1 MEAITVS
8 IQNLIEESQNASLK
22 ASKTVLASLP
32 LSGYK
37 DHPLQDTLAACQ
49 KAKTKADFTK
59 HLSLA
64 LTCLNNSLAVA
75 DDNIKDQREQITD
88 TRELDD
94 LALSIREGLA
104 YAQKSFFY
112 VGKLLKQARDTIL
125 AEEGAKSEQFI
136 VWAKENCGIVKA
148 QAYKLI
154 KVYDT
159 FGDESDFAGV
169 SMRVL
174 YALTSQSD
182 EIIEKARTLAQ
193 AGTLDTKALDNLLA
207 TPKTDPKPPAPKP
220 PAPKPPEGDHIK
232 TKREFELEK
241 QIEDL
246 KRENAIMKDQ
256 DTQDV
261 KDQNDALASYRK
273 QVEELNITIQL
284 LNERLE
290 KAEKAPAKAVP
301 QVPFLPQ
308 FNSLN
313 PCTVLGLEPE
323 KAGDKQAVNKAFREL
338 AKIYTSVSCK
348 EGSEKIIAARDSLL
362 K

>member
-8 IQNLIEESQNASLK
+8 IQHLLEGSQGASLK
-22 ASKTVLASLP
+22 ASKIVLAGLP
-32 LSGYK
+32 LSGFK
-37 DHPLQDTLAACQ
+37 DEVLQDTLAACQ

-75 DDNIKDQREQITD
+75 DDNIKDQREQDTD
-88 TRELDD
+88 TRELDS
-94 LALSIREGLA
+94 LAQDIREELA
-104 YAQKSFFY
+104 KAQKSFFH
-112 VGKLLKQARDTIL
+112 VGQLLKKARDTIL
-125 AEEGAKSEQFI
+125 SVDGSKGEDFI
-136 VWAKENCGIVKA
+136 IWAKENCGIVKA

-174 YALTSQSD
+174 YTLTSQSD

-207 TPKTDPKPPAPKP
+207 TPKTDPKPPP
-220 PAPKPPEGDHIK
+220 PKPPEGDHIK
-232 TKREFELEK
+232 TKRELELEK
-241 QIEDL
+241 QVEDL
-246 KRENAIMKDQ
+246 QRENAIMKEQ
-256 DTQDV
+256 DNQDV
-261 KDQNDALASYRK
+261 KDQNEALASYRK
-273 QVEELNITIQL
+273 QIDELNKTIKL

-290 KAEKAPAKAVP
+290 EAKKGPGKAVP

-308 FNSLN
+308 FDSLN